1 GALFSA
7 LWTFLLLVWIGAN
20 LGVVAALP
28 LSPLYFY
35 LMMYPFWALLS
46 LYALV
51 TLFEIVTAR
60 GAVLIRSS
68 AHLWIPAAICLT
80 ALAFVALFRA
90 SRRTSLKRAARNRAA
105 LRRSSKFSSGKSRC
119 VRIKFIAVRSP
130 LSSVQPQVRCASNS
144 SETPNGRSS
153 RG

>member
-1 GALFSA
+1 WLQLSIILGGVAVAIRMPSPLARIGALFSA

-20 LGVVAALP
+20 LGVVAAPP

-90 SRRTSLKRAARNRAA
+90 SPNVFNSPQDAQDLNFA
-105 LRRSSKFSSGKSRC
+105 LPRLPN
-119 VRIKFIAVRSP
+119 IAIFPAIP
-130 LSSVQPQVRCASNS
+130 L
-144 SETPNGRSS
+144 
-153 RG
+153 